1 MFYNDPKKREY
12 INKETISAVAMV
24 DPLLLFQSE
33 DAVRVA
39 VQASLAQAPHLKD
52 NAETWTTLLSCQLRA
67 LMTRD

>member
-1 MFYNDPKKREY
+1 MSYKDPEIKEY

-24 DPLLLFQSE
+24 DPLLLFQPE
-33 DAVRVA
+33 DAVRVP

-52 NAETWTTLLSCQLRA
+52 NAEIWTTLLSCQLRA